1 LSHGARAA
9 RGRAMRAGRLFGQC
23 LAASVWKLLEL
34 TFKLGSYFHVH
45 EELLDPALRLGGSTS
60 AQT

>member
-1 LSHGARAA
+1 
-9 RGRAMRAGRLFGQC
+9 MRAGRLFGQC
-23 LAASVWKLLEL
+23 LATSVCTLLEL

-45 EELLDPALRLGGSTS
+45 EELLDPSLRLGGSAS

>member
-1 LSHGARAA
+1 
-9 RGRAMRAGRLFGQC
+9 MRVGRLFGQC
-23 LAASVWKLLEL
+23 LATSVFTLLEL

-45 EELLDPALRLGGSTS
+45 EELLDPSLRLGGSAS